1 MAELTALVATTALVG
16 AAGAVWYLW
25 RAISW
30 HPQCGIAPIRV
41 APRPAWPAGRGR
53 SGPRSATDR
62 YERRATG
69 SWWTEWSDSPWA
81 DRWTESWPVTGRPA
95 TPNGGPRHGT
105 ETPHRATDHRATD
118 HRATDHRST
127 VRKAAA
133 TRAGSPVPVA
143 DDRPAWPPA
152 ADRPAWPPVDRPDQ
166 PGGDRI
172 GPNRSDRRYDAPAE
186 APDREAGPG
195 LLRTAAA
202 RMAAGFQAC
211 WRSDSRPGGSSGTD
225 GKPSAVTRDELR
237 LAVRAVLVH
246 TPQHW
251 PGGVYCSNDRSPF
264 PCRMR
269 HWGEHVLVAAGWD
282 ADSIAAMARQAD
294 AGVPPWLAGASET
307 VPPS

>member
-1 MAELTALVATTALVG
+1 MAELTAVVATTALVG

-30 HPQCGIAPIRV
+30 HPQCAIAPIRV
-41 APRPAWPAGRGR
+41 EPRPAWPAGRGR
-53 SGPRSATDR
+53 SGPSSATDR
-62 YERRATG
+62 YERRAAG
-69 SWWTEWSDSPWA
+69 SWWAEWSDSPWA

-95 TPNGGPRHGT
+95 APNGGPRHPN
-105 ETPHRATDHRATD
+105 EAPHHGPE
-118 HRATDHRST
+118 HRST
-127 VRKAAA
+127 VHNAAA
-133 TRAGSPVPVA
+133 TRAGAPVA
-143 DDRPAWPPA
+143 DDRPEWPPA
-152 ADRPAWPPVDRPDQ
+152 DDRPAWPPVDRPAR
-166 PGGDRI
+166 PGDDRI
-172 GPNRSDRRYDAPAE
+172 GPNRSDRRYDTPAE
-186 APDREAGPG
+186 APDPDAGPG
-195 LLRTAAA
+195 LLRMTAA

-211 WRSDSRPGGSSGTD
+211 WRSDARPAGSSGTHE
-225 GKPSAVTRDELR
+225 KPPAVTRDELR

-269 HWGEHVLVAAGWD
+269 HWGEHVLLAAGWD

-307 VPPS
+307 VPPAS